1 MMKYDVLIKEKTKQV
16 IQMLVNEEY
25 DALVK
30 YTNGK
35 RLPKEEIEYT
45 IGDYGCTIIT
55 PPDSVYDELD
65 VIEVDN
71 PAQRE
76 WSVRAPLWTREE
88 GRSDLGIELSILE
101 ENKEDLR
108 VELDNIIV
116 F

>member
-1 MMKYDVLIKEKTKQV
+1 MNYDELIKARTKRV
-16 IQMLVNEEY
+16 IQMLVNKEY
-25 DALVK
+25 DALVR

-35 RLPKEEIEYT
+35 RLPKEEIVYA

-71 PAQRE
+71 PVQRE
-76 WSVRAPLWTREE
+76 WSVRSPLWTREE

-101 ENKEDLR
+101 DNKKGFR
-108 VELDNIIV
+108 VELDNMIV

>member
-1 MMKYDVLIKEKTKQV
+1 MNYDELIKARTKRV
-16 IQMLVNEEY
+16 IQMLVNKEY
-25 DALVK
+25 DELVR
-30 YTNGK
+30 YTSGK
-35 RLPKEEIEYT
+35 RLPKKEIEYA
-45 IGDYGCTIIT
+45 IGDYCCTIIT
-55 PPDSVYDELD
+55 PPDRVYDELD

-76 WSVRAPLWTREE
+76 WSIRAPLWTKEE

-101 ENKEDLR
+101 DNKEEFR